1 MNDTIYKDYMT
12 RNYQNYINMMNLR
25 QSKRTAA
32 NVESSVRSR
41 SDSRFETAE
50 GDSFQDVVSRY
61 TEASGVSEAALPL
74 QRSTRDMS
82 MEEYKAYIADR
93 ISRLS
98 MHPSQ
103 MQDSVSIY
111 ISEAGFKAMKE
122 DPEYEEWVIDWLGQ
136 DFAFNNPWAGI
147 CGGRY
152 VVHYVGATKEEYR
165 GQSWY
170 PEYQNG
176 KGKSLF
182 DQKSEGCFW
191 QRRMDRH
198 REYQKLH
205 QKKVQSEALQ
215 ARLLQRQLQQFSAFD
230 LQNMSGQPPF
240 LIAQLLLGG
249 ISGGDVNI

>member
-12 RNYQNYINMMNLR
+12 RNYQNYINMMNLK
-25 QSKRTAA
+25 QSRKMADA
-32 NVESSVRSR
+32 ESGTGSA
-41 SDSRFETAE
+41 SRFETAE
-50 GDSFQDVVSRY
+50 GDSFRDVVNKY
-61 TEASGVSEAALPL
+61 AANFGVSEPIQPV
-74 QRSTRDMS
+74 QRSVQEMS

-93 ISRLS
+93 ISRLP

-103 MQDSVSIY
+103 MQDSVSIH